1 MIDVYRFFRIEHA
14 ARDDS
19 FFAGYRVNGI
29 RSWIY
34 VNIDDFY
41 NWLKNNMPAYYKEVR
56 GRHFFFS
63 KKSIEEDFNSKKV
76 DRRVKARE
84 ALNQYFQC
92 CYEHNGL
99 QDFSKMTDL
108 QTMSPVFREVHLL
121 FVHNNDNYLIST
133 VRDEA
138 MCKEF
143 GINWLKDL
151 MYDAEKHGFSFFN
164 DGAGHIRPSYNFRT
178 GFYDSGSTR
187 EMQFD
192 KTVGRENT
200 NGVK

>member
-1 MIDVYRFFRIEHA
+1 M
-14 ARDDS
+14 
-19 FFAGYRVNGI
+19 
-29 RSWIY
+29 
-34 VNIDDFY
+34 
-41 NWLKNNMPAYYKEVR
+41 
-56 GRHFFFS
+56 RH
-63 KKSIEEDFNSKKV
+63 
-76 DRRVKARE
+76 
-84 ALNQYFQC
+84 
-92 CYEHNGL
+92 
-99 QDFSKMTDL
+99 
-108 QTMSPVFREVHLL
+108 
-121 FVHNNDNYLIST
+121 YLIST

-164 DGAGHIRPSYNFRT
+164 DGAGHIRPLYNFQT